1 MYTGL
6 SVGFKEL
13 LYVNQEKINVMRKK
27 MISKGYEIM

>member
-13 LYVNQEKINVMRKK
+13 LYVNQERIDKMKTQ